1 MHDATSLIPM
11 QQEVT
16 RSALEFLPDNIPTIQ
31 PGGGFC
37 YRIELAW
44 GRWRRWYLKR
54 FRRGYVR
61 RMADLRQG
69 ECDGAPWE
77 IIDPRDVKFCRNRC
91 GCFWKTEDDPF
102 AWRDRLPFARWG
114 LAELQVMGWP
124 LLLLTIF
131 LGWSYWYLAPVPA
144 ILLGFL
150 LWFFRDPPRRSPQD
164 HDVLVSPADGRIA
177 EVTRLPHDDY
187 LGGPAIR
194 IGIFMSIFD
203 VHITRAPATSRV
215 IVLRYSPGEFLNAMD
230 RQSASRN
237 ESMWIGL
244 EDELPPHDRMAVRQI
259 AGAYAR
265 RIVCAVRPGQ
275 VVVRGEKIGMIKFGS
290 RTELIVPDRP
300 DLRIEVVV
308 GDRVQA
314 GVSLLARREVAG
326 PQGSGKVSPESSG

>member
-1 MHDATSLIPM
+1 M
-11 QQEVT
+11 QKEAP
-16 RSALEFLPDNIPTIQ
+16 RLASEPLPDNIPTIQ

-44 GRWRRWYLKR
+44 GRLRRWYLKR

-61 RMADLRQG
+61 RMAALRRG
-69 ECDGAPWE
+69 ECQGAPWE
-77 IIDPRDVKFCRNRC
+77 ILDPRDLKFCCNRC
-91 GCFWKTEDDPF
+91 GCFWETADDPF

-124 LLLLTIF
+124 LLFVTVL
-131 LGWSYWYLAPVPA
+131 LGWSYWFLAPVPA
-144 ILLGFL
+144 IFLGFL
-150 LWFFRDPPRRSPQD
+150 LWFFRDPPRRSPQEPG
-164 HDVLVSPADGRIA
+164 VFVSPADGRIT
-177 EVTRLPHDDY
+177 EVTRLAHDDY
-187 LGGPAIR
+187 LEGPAIR

-203 VHITRAPATSRV
+203 VHLTRAPATTRV
-215 IVLRYSPGEFLNAMD
+215 IALRYSPGEFF
-230 RQSASRN
+230 SALKPESATKN

-265 RIVCAVRPGQ
+265 RIVCALRPGQ
-275 VVVRGEKIGMIKFGS
+275 VVVRGEKIGMIKLGS

-300 DLRIEVVV
+300 SVRIEVNV
-308 GDRVQA
+308 GDRVSA

-326 PQGSGKVSPESSG
+326 PQGSDTTRPQSSD